1 MSTPPTP
8 LNAVARGLVAGVV
21 GTACMT
27 AAQMLY
33 AKLQPSA
40 PQEDQ
45 GSSSEPQDPW
55 EGASAPAQVG
65 RRVIEGVFHG
75 EVPPERIPLLTNV
88 MHWGYGTGW
97 GAVYGLAQGGRRTRP
112 LRDGLLFG
120 TGVWAMA
127 YVQLVPMGIYEPP
140 WKYSIKDLASEW
152 GFHLVHGPGVAAAYR
167 VIAGAGR

>member
-33 AKLQPSA
+33 AKLQPPA

-45 GSSSEPQDPW
+45 GASSEPQDPW

-127 YVQLVPMGIYEPP
+127 YVQLVPMGIYELP
-140 WKYSIKDLASEW
+140 WKYPIKDLASEW

-167 VIAGAGR
+167 VIAGPWR